1 MSKRQSGDTLSLN
14 VLGPIVDRGGSMS
27 ETQASARADLHA
39 WQDLQPAN
47 VYQSN
52 RLLQRLLRHHLG
64 AARHQDHEAHLSTFG
79 ELVMSKLDPAAI
91 IGNRPWNL
99 PRLERWS
106 PIGERIEAIEHHPT
120 HATCGEAIYEDGR
133 VIAVYSEPASNTLA
147 QAVFFLSSHTGEAGH
162 NCPVACTAGVVK
174 ALSAAGSP
182 ELQGRWLPG
191 LLSGRYS
198 ERLDGA
204 QFLTE
209 VQGGSDV
216 GANAV
221 VAKPDGEAM
230 GTTRWR
236 IHGEKW
242 FCSNADADVILM
254 TARVEENG
262 DGTRGLGL
270 FLVPRLLD
278 DGRINHYKYRRLKD
292 KLGTRSM
299 ASAEIDFEGAVAY
312 AVGDVSNG
320 FRTVMNHVINTSR
333 LYNTLGCAGI
343 AQRASYVADA
353 YARRRRAFGQPIL
366 EYPQVQEMVADMRV
380 TAMGLLAGG
389 LELAGAADAQERGE
403 LDQEG
408 RGFLRVMTNLV
419 KLSSCQHSHRV
430 VLTAI
435 ETLGGNGAIE
445 SFSVL
450 PRLLRDNVVYENWEG
465 THNTLVAQTY
475 RDFARLGL
483 HGAVLDRLATL
494 LVHDDSSLTR
504 ALAPAKD
511 ALETARSGVQSALE
525 AIDDPGLGSLILKPH
540 VESMAN
546 IFFAACLAQDA
557 ARIEEIG
564 ERTLATQCVEWF
576 VHRHVDRDPP
586 PRDRAYAARLR
597 ALTD

>member
-1 MSKRQSGDTLSLN
+1 MTRE
-14 VLGPIVDRGGSMS
+14 VLTWYAEGGLEGRSMS
-27 ETQASARADLHA
+27 ETQASAREDLEA
-39 WQDLQPAN
+39 WRALQPTN
-47 VYQSN
+47 VYESN
-52 RLLQRLLRHHLG
+52 RLLNRLLDHHLG
-64 AARHQDHEAHLSTFG
+64 EARHAAHREHLMTFG
-79 ELVMSKLDPAAI
+79 EKVMTKLDPAAI
-91 IGNRPWNL
+91 VGNRPWNL

-120 HATCGEAIYEDGR
+120 HAVCGEAIYQDGR
-133 VIAVYSEPASNTLA
+133 VIAVYEEPAANTLA
-147 QAVFFLSSHTGEAGH
+147 QAVFYLSSHTGEAGH

-182 ELQGRWLPG
+182 ELQERWLPG
-191 LLSGRYS
+191 LLTDRYT

-221 VAKPDGEAM
+221 VAHPDGEAM

-236 IHGEKW
+236 IEGEKW

-254 TARVEENG
+254 TARVAENG
-262 DGTRGLGL
+262 QGTRGLGL
-270 FLVPRLLD
+270 FLVPRLLE
-278 DGRINHYKYRRLKD
+278 DGRINHFKYRRLKD

-312 AVGDVSNG
+312 AVGDVSSG

-333 LYNTLGCAGI
+333 LYNSLGCAGI
-343 AQRASYVADA
+343 AQRASTVADA

-380 TAMGLLAGG
+380 TSMGLLAGG
-389 LELAGAADAQERGE
+389 LELAGAADANERGE
-403 LDQEG
+403 LDQDG
-408 RGFLRVMTNLV
+408 QGFLRVMTNLV

-465 THNTLVAQTY
+465 THNTLIAQTY
-475 RDFARLGL
+475 RDFSRLGL
-483 HGAVLDRLATL
+483 HQQVFERLASML
-494 LVHDDSSLTR
+494 PSGDSDLPLPLNV
-504 ALAPAKD
+504 AQE
-511 ALETARSGVQSALE
+511 ALEEARAGVQEALE
-525 AIDDPGLGSLILKPH
+525 LQDDPGLGALVLKPH
-540 VESMAN
+540 VERMAN
-546 IFFAACLAQDA
+546 LFFAGCLAADA
-557 ARIEEIG
+557 LRIPG
-564 ERTLATQCVEWF
+564 GHERDEALACVGWF
-576 VHRHVDRDPP
+576 IDRHLRSGDLQ
-586 PRDRAYAARLR
+586 RDRAHGERLK
-597 ALTD
+597 ALTA

>member
-1 MSKRQSGDTLSLN
+1 
-14 VLGPIVDRGGSMS
+14 MS
-27 ETQASARADLHA
+27 ETQARARHDLQA
-39 WQDLQPAN
+39 WQEMQPTN
-47 VYQSN
+47 VYLVN
-52 RLLQRLLRHHLG
+52 RLLQRLLDHLLG
-64 AARHQDHEAHLSTFG
+64 PEGHAERRDHLTTFG
-79 ELVMSKLDPAAI
+79 HKVMSKLNPAAI
-91 IGNRPWNL
+91 LGNRPLNL

-120 HATCGEAIYEDGR
+120 HGVCGEAIYEDGR
-133 VIAVYSEPASNTLA
+133 VIAVYEQPASNTLA
-147 QAVFFLSSHTGEAGH
+147 QALFFLSSHTGEAGH

-174 ALSAAGSP
+174 AVSAAGSP
-182 ELQGRWLPG
+182 ELQARWLPG
-191 LLSGRYS
+191 LLSDRY
-198 ERLDGA
+198 EDRLDGA

-221 VAKPDGEAM
+221 VAEPDGEAM

-254 TARVEENG
+254 TARVGDRG

-278 DGRINHYKYRRLKD
+278 DGQVNHFTYRRLKD

-312 AVGDVSNG
+312 AVGDVDTG

-343 AQRASYVADA
+343 AQRATYVADA
-353 YARRRRAFGQPIL
+353 YARRRRAFGHPIL
-366 EYPQVQEMVADMRV
+366 DYPQVQEMVADMRV
-380 TAMGLLAGG
+380 TSMGLLAGG
-389 LELAGAADAQERGE
+389 LELARGAD
-403 LDQEG
+403 DQELG
-408 RGFLRVMTNLV
+408 RLDPEGLGFLRVMTNLV

-465 THNTLVAQTY
+465 THNTLVAQTF

-483 HGAVLDRLATL
+483 HTNVLNRLGTL
-494 LVHDDSSLTR
+494 LTFENPELVQALT
-504 ALAPAKD
+504 P
-511 ALETARSGVQSALE
+511 ALE
-525 AIDDPGLGSLILKPH
+525 ALERSRRGVDDALGVQDDPGLGALILKPH
-540 VESMAN
+540 AERMAN
-546 IFFAACLAQDA
+546 LFFAGCLAADA
-557 ARIEEIG
+557 DR
-564 ERTLATQCVEWF
+564 ATDASEQTDALLCVRWF
-576 VHRHVDRDPP
+576 VDRHLREVPA
-586 PRDRAYAARLR
+586 PRDRDYAQR
-597 ALTD
+597 AHDISGA